1 MTRLRDQ
8 IRAVLLCKANYE
20 VQTLQVP
27 SRSWLGRVLGL
38 SDTVQLMNPSESM
51 VDSVIDIAM
60 RELGRS
66 DPTVASCADYGRMK
80 LVRVMGNL
88 LEWKELDASRRIVET
103 ITASK
108 GRFGEK
114 QVATAI
120 LSLQGESRQ
129 EEMVDPGERITLVGS
144 PEEFDRPESA

>member
-8 IRAVLLCKANYE
+8 IRAVLLCRANYE
-20 VQTLQVP
+20 VQTIEVP
-27 SRSWLGRVLGL
+27 SRSWIGWMLGR
-38 SDTVQLMNPSESM
+38 SDTVQLMTPSEGL

-108 GRFGEK
+108 SRFGEK
-114 QVATAI
+114 QVANAI
-120 LSLQGESRQ
+120 FGLQGESRQ
-129 EEMVDPGERITLVGS
+129 EEMVATEERISLDGA
-144 PEEFDRPESA
+144 PEEPDRQASP

>member
-8 IRAVLLCKANYE
+8 IRAVLLCRANYE

-27 SRSWLGRVLGL
+27 SRSWLGRLLGL

-66 DPTVASCADYGRMK
+66 DPTVASCSDHSRMK

-88 LEWKELDASRRIVET
+88 LEWRELDASRRIVET

-108 GRFGEK
+108 SRFGEK

-129 EEMVDPGERITLVGS
+129 EEMVSAGERVTLVGAS
-144 PEEFDRPESA
+144 EEFDRATSS

>member
-8 IRAVLLCKANYE
+8 IRAVLLCRANYE
-20 VQTLQVP
+20 IQTLQVP
-27 SRSWLGRVLGL
+27 LMSWLGRLFGM
-38 SDTVQLMNPSESM
+38 SDTVQIMSPSENL

-60 RELGRS
+60 RELGRT
-66 DPTVASCADYGRMK
+66 DPTVASCEGYGRMK

-88 LEWKELDASRRIVET
+88 LEWKELDATRRIVET

-108 GRFGEK
+108 SRFGEK

-120 LSLQGESRQ
+120 LSLQGEPGQ
-129 EEMVDPGERITLVGS
+129 AEMVHTSERITLAGS
-144 PEEFDRPESA
+144 AEESDLQTSP

>member
-1 MTRLRDQ
+1 
-8 IRAVLLCKANYE
+8 
-20 VQTLQVP
+20 
-27 SRSWLGRVLGL
+27 
-38 SDTVQLMNPSESM
+38 MNPSESM